1 MKKINEIVEEA
12 TNRVL
17 AAMQSDTASLADL
30 SKALDS
36 IVAAYKATGKDAKP
50 SDTPFTELR
59 DKIRAVE

>member
-1 MKKINEIVEEA
+1 MKQITQIVEEA
-12 TNRVL
+12 ANLVL
-17 AAMQSDTASLADL
+17 TAMQSDTASVADL

-36 IVAAYKATGKDAKP
+36 IVAAYKATGKDARP